1 MISLGSVCISEYI
14 SFTDYK
20 HAWQCSISQDQWHQ
34 PLVWLRAFV
43 NQSSPPC
50 KLIPSPRKKN
60 IQSIRESVLMT
71 VYCYKLLLHAWF
83 VHLYDWT
90 TTYKQVLKFYQG
102 FIINNIW
109 ISTKA
114 VKPRLM
120 IERVVLFAFSLM
132 ITRPYS
138 QNEIT
143 LDHKQCHKKKYRN
156 TFQFTTLKHIFANR
170 KNEQKSLPLM
180 NKKKIAKNL
189 IK

>member
-1 MISLGSVCISEYI
+1 MRSLGSVCISEYI

-50 KLIPSPRKKN
+50 KLIPSPPKKN
-60 IQSIRESVLMT
+60 TQSIRESVLMT

-114 VKPRLM
+114 VKPRLWLKGSFCLHSPWWSHVHIHRM
-120 IERVVLFAFSLM
+120 KSPSIISNAIKKNTGILFSL
-132 ITRPYS
+132 
-138 QNEIT
+138 Q
-143 LDHKQCHKKKYRN
+143 L
-156 TFQFTTLKHIFANR
+156 
-170 KNEQKSLPLM
+170 
-180 NKKKIAKNL
+180 
-189 IK
+189 